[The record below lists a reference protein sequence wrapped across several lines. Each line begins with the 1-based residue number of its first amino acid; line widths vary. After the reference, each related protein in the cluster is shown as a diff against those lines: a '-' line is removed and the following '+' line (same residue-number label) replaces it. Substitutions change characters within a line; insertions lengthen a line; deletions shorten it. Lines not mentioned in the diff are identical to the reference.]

1 MPHQP
6 TAATEFR
13 RGVNGYNLTVGLI
26 ASLALG
32 GAVLLATATGVGP
45 DLLGRG
51 AEPQAAVAALAL
63 FVVITAIHTA
73 VHTYLGWRFDRG
85 IRAATAGDYPR
96 AVRLLIPVT
105 RPGLDHYDPDG
116 TARHTLESSR
126 AEVQRTARR
135 ESPWSVIVPCVAA
148 GRVALGVG
156 LVDPFPPTITVRPP
170 A

>member
-13 RGVNGYNLTVGLI
+13 RGLNRYNLMVGLT

-32 GAVLLATATGVGP
+32 VAVLLVTVTGVAP

-51 AEPQAAVAALAL
+51 GGPQAAAAALAL
-63 FVVITAIHTA
+63 FVVITAIHTT

-85 IRAATAGDYPR
+85 IRAATAGDHPR
-96 AVRLLIPVT
+96 AVRLLTPVT

-126 AEVQRTARR
+126 TAIQQPTRR
-135 ESPWSVIVPCVAA
+135 
-148 GRVALGVG
+148 
-156 LVDPFPPTITVRPP
+156 
-170 A
+170 